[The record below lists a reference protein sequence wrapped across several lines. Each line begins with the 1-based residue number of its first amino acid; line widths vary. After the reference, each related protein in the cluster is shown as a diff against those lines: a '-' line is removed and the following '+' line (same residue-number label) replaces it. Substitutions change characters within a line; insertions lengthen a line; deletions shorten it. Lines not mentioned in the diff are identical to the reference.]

1 MRPRYLLLQP
11 LLWCLLML
19 CPSISAATQAAFP
32 SVDKIVFQPYA
43 LVTERHG
50 TIPAEI
56 GYFEVPRRYSAPD
69 GRAFRLRVVRLPA
82 SRQPARNPPIVYLA
96 GGPGGSAVG
105 TARGDRWPVFDAVRR
120 DADVLLLDQRGTGG
134 SGRPPEC
141 AFKTSLDPTR
151 AWSQTQQLAALQATA
166 QRCVASWRSQGLD
179 LDAFNSIDSAHDVE
193 MLRRAVGAP
202 TLNLW
207 GMSYGTHLALAVLR
221 YHGDHIGRA
230 VLMGSEGLDSTL
242 KRPLTADRVLQRIA
256 DLASRDAA
264 VRELNPDLVRSM
276 QRVFDRLGR
285 EPVRA
290 RLPWSTQHVV
300 IGRFDAQLAAV
311 SLLGRTD
318 VARYLPLIFAKAD
331 QGDYG
336 PLAFLVLEIRKALG
350 EFSAMPLAMDVASGA
365 SPQRRALIARA
376 QARSIF
382 GSALNF
388 PIAHIGDGLGI
399 ADVGSAFRAPL
410 HSAVPVLF
418 ISGTLDARTPPGN
431 AESLRGGFASS
442 VHLVLQGAA
451 HDDDLWL
458 SSPQV
463 VERIQAFFG
472 GSRLRDETLTVAPM
486 SFATSVPGEL
496 LTVLGIEP
504 WMLMVAALGFL
515 VPIGWLSHRRYR
527 RV

>member
-1 MRPRYLLLQP
+1 MRPRSLLLQP

-19 CPSISAATQAAFP
+19 CTGTSPAAQAAFP
-32 SVDKIVFQPYA
+32 SVDKIVFQPYT
-43 LVTERHG
+43 LVTDQHG

-56 GYFEVPRRYSAPD
+56 GYFEVPQRYSAPD
-69 GRAFRLRVVRLPA
+69 GPSFRLRVVRLPA

-151 AWSQTQQLAALQATA
+151 AWTQTQQLAALQATA
-166 QRCVASWRSQGLD
+166 KRCVEFWRSQGLD

-193 MLRRAVGAP
+193 TLRRAVGAP
-202 TLNLW
+202 MLDLW

-221 YHGDHIGRA
+221 YHGDHIGHA
-230 VLMGSEGLDSTL
+230 VLMGSEGPDSTL
-242 KRPLTADRVLQRIA
+242 KRPLAADRVLQRLA
-256 DLASRDAA
+256 DLTSRDAA
-264 VRELNPDLVRSM
+264 VRELNPDLIGSM
-276 QRVFDRLGR
+276 QRVFDRHKR

-290 RLPWSTQHVV
+290 RLLWSTQHVV

-336 PLAFLVLEIRKALG
+336 PLAFLVVEIRKAVG

-365 SPQRRALIARA
+365 SPQRRALIARE
-376 QARSIF
+376 QAHSIF
-382 GSALNF
+382 GSALNL
-388 PIAHIGDGLGI
+388 PVAHIGEGLGI

-410 HSAVPVLF
+410 RSTVPALF
-418 ISGTLDARTPPGN
+418 ISGTLDARTPPRS
-431 AESLRGGFASS
+431 AESLRDGFVSS
-442 VHLVLQGAA
+442 AHLVLQGAA

-458 SSPQV
+458 SSPHV
-463 VERIQAFFG
+463 VNRIQAFFG
-472 GSRLRDETLTVAPM
+472 GSRLRDETLTVPPM
-486 SFATSVPGEL
+486 SFATSVLDEL
-496 LTVLGIEP
+496 LSMLGIHR
-504 WMLMVAALGFL
+504 WMLVVGALVL
-515 VPIGWLSHRRYR
+515 LIPIAWLAHRRYR
-527 RV
+527 RT